1 MWDVY
6 SEAWKW
12 YPLCTKVPRSL
23 HKFALCW
30 WLSIDNGKVWD
41 IVIQVPLWKD
51 ITWYVRFVG
60 SVFPDNW
67 GLLLNIY
74 NLRLCCLYSCFENIT
89 ILCKHVTP
97 KIPKSIN
104 RYLKKKVCCALVGC
118 IKSSGGSQLCLTL
131 KYTNLWLVSSPSN
144 HLYLLGKHKID
155 IYYD

>member
-51 ITWYVRFVG
+51 ITWYIRFVG

-104 RYLKKKVCCALVGC
+104 RYLKKKSLLCSCGLYKIIRWVAALPDSEIHKLMAC
-118 IKSSGGSQLCLTL
+118 KFTF
-131 KYTNLWLVSSPSN
+131 KPS
-144 HLYLLGKHKID
+144 LFTR
-155 IYYD
+155 